1 MVWTCRFI
9 NTIDDK
15 EKIKWQELFRQSA
28 QVLLVTLVFF
38 ICQDFGARSP
48 WTHRGQLHPDY
59 PACGAGFDQ
68 MVLDGLGLDK
78 EETLAYIHE
87 NRPSYTEFEKWILD
101 KKGGSLDQA
110 AVDELNAAITGYNHD
125 DDTRGAIL
133 GAAGVADDG
142 SILDAVNLNNLEDW
156 TDWHA
161 ALTG

>member
-1 MVWTCRFI
+1 MAGVIPTISSGVAGHLGVLHLPRFWS
-9 NTIDDK
+9 K
-15 EKIKWQELFRQSA
+15 
-28 QVLLVTLVFF
+28 VTL
-38 ICQDFGARSP
+38 DAA
-48 WTHRGQLHPDY
+48 GQLHPDY

-125 DDTRGAIL
+125 DGTRGAIL

-161 ALTG
+161 ALAG

>member
-1 MVWTCRFI
+1 MAGVIPTISSGVAGHLGVLHLPRFWS
-9 NTIDDK
+9 K
-15 EKIKWQELFRQSA
+15 
-28 QVLLVTLVFF
+28 VTL
-38 ICQDFGARSP
+38 DAA
-48 WTHRGQLHPDY
+48 GQLHPDY

-87 NRPSYTEFEKWILD
+87 NRPSYTELEKWILE